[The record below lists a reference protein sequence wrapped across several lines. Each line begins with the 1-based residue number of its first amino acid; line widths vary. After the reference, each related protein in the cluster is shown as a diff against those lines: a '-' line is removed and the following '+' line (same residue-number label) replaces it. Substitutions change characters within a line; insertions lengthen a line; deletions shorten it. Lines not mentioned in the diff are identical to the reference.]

1 MSNSKFARKGC
12 RECYACVRV
21 CPADAIVIKDGQADI
36 LADRCIFCGRC
47 SKACPQHYRV
57 EKMSISSVKEFIK
70 SGENVI
76 ASVAPSFASAFG
88 NQSLKIPAVLRK
100 LGFSHVEDSGITTKP
115 IFDIYNTYADKDDNK
130 NYITSMCPTIDYLIQ
145 KHYPELTDSI
155 IPVVPPFISHGRF
168 LKHKYGAQSK
178 VVFIGPCVA
187 KKTDAAKEICVDE
200 VLTFYVMTKFYSQYL
215 AKLLI
220 F

>member
-88 NQSLKIPAVLRK
+88 NQS
-100 LGFSHVEDSGITTKP
+100 
-115 IFDIYNTYADKDDNK
+115 
-130 NYITSMCPTIDYLIQ
+130 
-145 KHYPELTDSI
+145 
-155 IPVVPPFISHGRF
+155 
-168 LKHKYGAQSK
+168 
-178 VVFIGPCVA
+178 
-187 KKTDAAKEICVDE
+187 
-200 VLTFYVMTKFYSQYL
+200 
-215 AKLLI
+215 
-220 F
+220 